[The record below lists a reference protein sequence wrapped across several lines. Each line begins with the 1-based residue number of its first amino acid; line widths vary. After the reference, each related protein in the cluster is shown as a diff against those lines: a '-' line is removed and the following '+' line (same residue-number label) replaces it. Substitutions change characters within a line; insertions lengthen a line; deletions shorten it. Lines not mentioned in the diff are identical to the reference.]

1 MRIVGYLETAEIK
14 TTVFRH
20 DEKFMVKFET
30 TLFEQTFKF
39 RASEKVNTF
48 KDIEALVDK
57 QFVEE
62 VKERFN
68 EMYESSNSL
77 LGRFLDDHEEDWEEI
92 I

>member
-48 KDIEALVDK
+48 KDIKHL
-57 QFVEE
+57 
-62 VKERFN
+62 
-68 EMYESSNSL
+68 
-77 LGRFLDDHEEDWEEI
+77 
-92 I
+92 